1 MINTCEYMVDNNLIK
16 KINFSNI
23 TNEVQRNNANKI
35 ISEHYEL
42 LLIKEANNYKLSE
55 MKLKNEYELKHRE
68 FEHKET
74 MMDKEIDL
82 MRIRLEIAKIK
93 NIESK

>member
-1 MINTCEYMVDNNLIK
+1 MINTCEYMVDTSLLK

-68 FEHKET
+68 FDHKET

-82 MRIRLEIAKIK
+82 MRIKLEIAKIK

>member
-1 MINTCEYMVDNNLIK
+1 
-16 KINFSNI
+16 
-23 TNEVQRNNANKI
+23 
-35 ISEHYEL
+35 
-42 LLIKEANNYKLSE
+42 

-68 FEHKET
+68 FDHKEK

-93 NIESK
+93 NIE

>member
-55 MKLKNEYELKHRE
+55 MKLKNE
-68 FEHKET
+68 FDHKET

-93 NIESK
+93 NMESK